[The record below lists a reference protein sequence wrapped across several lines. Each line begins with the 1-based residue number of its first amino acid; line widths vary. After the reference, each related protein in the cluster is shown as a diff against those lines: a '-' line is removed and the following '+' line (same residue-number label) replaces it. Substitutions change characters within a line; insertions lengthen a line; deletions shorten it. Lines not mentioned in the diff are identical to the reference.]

1 MLFLEQGMQVA
12 LYCNGIDTISGD
24 PCILEAGGGVRQR
37 NVCLQTLARID
48 TAKPVQSFSKLFAA
62 RMSDASN
69 ALYTCFVSPNAYE
82 DFAAL
87 LLQYQ
92 EKHPDMKW
100 FYPYSES
107 TPPDP
112 GETLKSLITFISL
125 REESV

>member
-1 MLFLEQGMQVA
+1 MFLYNT
-12 LYCNGIDTISGD
+12 LCSHSICN
-24 PCILEAGGGVRQR
+24 LQEACDVSTCYI
-37 NVCLQTLARID
+37 VT
-48 TAKPVQSFSKLFAA
+48 FH
-62 RMSDASN
+62 ASN

-112 GETLKSLITFISL
+112 GEALKSLITFISL

>member
-1 MLFLEQGMQVA
+1 MEACLQIATALLLLFLEQGMQVA

-48 TAKPVQSFSKLFAA
+48 TAKPVQSFSELFAA

-92 EKHPDMKW
+92 EN
-100 FYPYSES
+100 
-107 TPPDP
+107 TR
-112 GETLKSLITFISL
+112 I
-125 REESV
+125 